1 MEKDS
6 MKIGKLPIEVV
17 EKIPAPEEVF
27 KLKKIG
33 IKERFLVL
41 YGSALIALGVSIGS
55 GEFLLGPAQ
64 AVKYGLVLAWLV
76 PIGAFL
82 QAIYMYSWAK
92 LTIATGE
99 TPVTLMFRIGMW
111 AGWLGALGVLFG
123 NIWGG
128 WAYNSA
134 VALAGGILGRAPGP
148 QDAFLIGVSGTILLL
163 LTFLMLAL
171 GRRIA
176 RTLEIFNWIDLGFI
190 FLSFIILTII
200 LVPLPVWGELA
211 RGLVSFQIP
220 AGIDPVLLAA
230 WWGYI
235 GLATGLDYYATAW
248 FKDKGFGMAS
258 LTGYIP
264 ALIGGRRIEVS
275 AWGKTF
281 KLTPENLKV
290 FKRWTSLAL
299 EELLVIFFLG
309 AIVGM
314 LLPMTLSYAFAKGYG
329 LSVTWNMPMWLA
341 FVLRD
346 LWGPVAYWYGILIGI
361 FVLFKT
367 QLGIVD
373 AVVRNMADAAWKFE
387 NIRKFFKNDIR
398 YLYYVL
404 VAVYLI
410 WAAMAFIATAPGV
423 LILISANMANAGA
436 LWGIPFL
443 IYLNY
448 KMPKELRLHW
458 SIILLNIIFMV
469 MCIIFMTFSVGRA
482 LGLI

>member
-1 MEKDS
+1 M
-6 MKIGKLPIEVV
+6 P
-17 EKIPAPEEVF
+17 P
-27 KLKKIG
+27 
-33 IKERFLVL
+33 
-41 YGSALIALGVSIGS
+41 
-55 GEFLLGPAQ
+55 
-64 AVKYGLVLAWLV
+64 
-76 PIGAFL
+76 
-82 QAIYMYSWAK
+82 
-92 LTIATGE
+92 
-99 TPVTLMFRIGMW
+99 
-111 AGWLGALGVLFG
+111 
-123 NIWGG
+123 
-128 WAYNSA
+128 
-134 VALAGGILGRAPGP
+134 
-148 QDAFLIGVSGTILLL
+148 
-163 LTFLMLAL
+163 
-171 GRRIA
+171 
-176 RTLEIFNWIDLGFI
+176 
-190 FLSFIILTII
+190 
-200 LVPLPVWGELA
+200 PVWGELA

-235 GLATGLDYYATAW
+235 GLATGLNYYATAW
-248 FKDKGFGMAS
+248 FKDKGFGMSS

-281 KLTPENLKV
+281 TLTPENLKV

-299 EELLVIFFLG
+299 EELMVIFFLG
-309 AIVGM
+309 AIIGM

-346 LWGPVAYWYGILIGI
+346 LWGPAAFWYGILVGV

-373 AVVRNMADAAWKFE
+373 AVVRNMSDAAWKFE
-387 NIRKFFKNDIR
+387 NIRKFFRNDIR
-398 YLYYVL
+398 YLYYLL

-448 KMPKELRLHW
+448 KMPKELRLNW
-458 SIILLNIIFMV
+458 SIILLNIIFMI